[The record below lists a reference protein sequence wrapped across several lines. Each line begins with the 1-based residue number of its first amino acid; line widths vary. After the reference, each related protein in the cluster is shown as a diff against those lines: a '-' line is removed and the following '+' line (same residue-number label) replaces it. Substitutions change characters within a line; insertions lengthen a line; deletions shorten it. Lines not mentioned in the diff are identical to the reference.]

1 MTRKAARKKRQQ
13 AEKELLQSA
22 TTRSGSP
29 WVVAGALAASAAV
42 SGLYPATAL
51 ARELAVDH
59 GSRTST
65 PAGFSFDAV
74 PAGAESPMELVADAW
89 RAATNPI
96 GRSRSLRAFQDAARQ
111 APQVRRFDIAPGPL
125 SDVLSQFARA
135 AGITFTLSTDSI
147 GTITSPGVSGTLTV
161 QEALQRLLKGTSV
174 TFRFTGPTVVTFEF
188 RGGTESVDVTGHVP
202 RQDRFADPEAPY
214 KGDRLSSSKFAE
226 PVLNTARTETILT
239 RDVLEDKNATTLRET
254 LRSTAGVTLGSGE
267 GGNAFGDRFFI
278 RGFDA
283 RNDVFVD
290 GVRDPGV
297 SIRENFDAEQVEIL
311 RGPASSFAGR
321 GTTGGA
327 LNVVT
332 KEAQAI
338 DFYHVDAEGGF
349 GDSRGRGTVDVNK
362 TISPALE
369 VRFNGMIQHADVAG
383 RDYTT
388 DNRWGVAGNVVFHPT
403 NAFKLTANYSH
414 TYLWGLPDFGIPTNQ
429 VAREPATETGV
440 PRNTYYGAVNR
451 DFTKSTQD
459 MGTLDAAWKG
469 NDHVTFENKFRAS
482 HSLLSYVGTI
492 PENPSA
498 TTPATAPYSSSL
510 NFNSGYV
517 QLNAQSRYE
526 PAYVIND
533 QPQATFK
540 FDTAGIHHTA
550 VVGGEFSNERL
561 SIQGYSG
568 LTSELTTGPVAFAS
582 SGAPIVAVTD
592 PPHNFYGSG
601 SIQLAGNPLRYKVNT
616 NAGYVMDSA
625 NYHDFIILSGGVR
638 YDDYRVSADNDSSS
652 RSANDGI
659 TSGNAG
665 LVIKPVKIGSIYVA
679 YATAADP
686 VGAELDATS
695 STYGGLAP
703 NQSSTQIFGPQKSK
717 SYELGTKWEVAE
729 RHLLLTAALFQTDVT
744 NARET
749 APANLPGYTSGQ
761 IVPNAAYRVR
771 GVDVEAAGR
780 LNEHWSVL
788 GGLVAMDPTITRSI
802 VPTNVGLDLANIAPT
817 SFNLLTKYQ
826 VTDRLELGG
835 QGVYASKIKGGS
847 LLAANGG
854 VAYPGTANPTFLP
867 EHWRFDVFAEG
878 KINGRTSVKFY
889 VQNLLNKTYYDAL
902 YQSAQPF
909 ILVAPGRAAYLS
921 VTLLK
926 F

>member
-13 AEKELLQSA
+13 AAQQLLRPSTATSGAPWVIGALVASA
-22 TTRSGSP
+22 TVGGVCP
-29 WVVAGALAASAAV
+29 AHAS
-42 SGLYPATAL
+42 
-51 ARELAVDH
+51 ARELA
-59 GSRTST
+59 GSRS
-65 PAGFSFDAV
+65 PQASAHAGFSANAILDDADPRSPFGPS
-74 PAGAESPMELVADAW
+74 PAAH
-89 RAATNPI
+89 
-96 GRSRSLRAFQDAARQ
+96 AFQNAGQ
-111 APQVRRFDIAPGPL
+111 SSQVQRYDIAPGPL
-125 SDVLSQFARA
+125 SEVLPRFARA
-135 AGITFTLSTDSI
+135 AGLTFTLSTDSI
-147 GTITSPGVSGTLTV
+147 GTITSPGVSGTFTIQDAV
-161 QEALQRLLKGTSV
+161 RQALKGTGV
-174 TFRFTGPTVVTFEF
+174 TVRFTSPTVMTFEL
-188 RGGTESVDVTGHVP
+188 RAVTESVEVRGRVP
-202 RQDRFADPEAPY
+202 GGDPYADPKAPY
-214 KGDRLSSSKFAE
+214 KANRLSSTKFTE

-239 RDVLEDKNATTLRET
+239 REVLEDKNATTLRET

-327 LNVVT
+327 LNIVT
-332 KEAQAI
+332 KEAQPA
-338 DFYHVDAEGGF
+338 DFSHFDVEGGF

-362 TISPALE
+362 AISPVLD
-369 VRFNGMIQHADVAG
+369 VRFNGMVQHADVAG

-388 DNRWGVAGNVVFHPT
+388 DNRWGVAGNLVYHPAG
-403 NAFKLTANYSH
+403 AFKLSANYSH
-414 TYLWGLPDFGIPTNQ
+414 THLWGLPDFGVPTNQ
-429 VAREPATETGV
+429 VAREPATELGI
-440 PRNTYYGAVNR
+440 PRNTFYGAVNR

-459 MGTLDAAWKG
+459 LGTLDTAWKA

-482 HSLLSYVGTI
+482 HSLLNYIGTI

-498 TTPATAPYSSSL
+498 STPATAPYSSSL
-510 NFNSGYV
+510 TFYSGYV
-517 QLNAQSRYE
+517 QANAQSRYE
-526 PAYVIND
+526 PADVIND
-533 QPQATFK
+533 QPQATLR
-540 FDTAGIHHTA
+540 FDTGDIHHTA
-550 VVGGEFSNERL
+550 IMGGELSYERI

-582 SGAPIVAVTD
+582 SGAPIVAIAD
-592 PPHNFYGSG
+592 PPHEFYGSG
-601 SIQLAGNPLRYKVNT
+601 TIQLAANPLHYKVDT
-616 NAGYVMDSA
+616 SAGYVMDTA
-625 NYHDFIILSGGVR
+625 NYKDVLIVNAGVR
-638 YDDYRVSADNDSSS
+638 YDNYHVSAANDTSS
-652 RSANDGI
+652 RSADDGI

-665 LVIKPVKIGSIYVA
+665 LVVKPVKIGSVYFA

-695 STYGGLAP
+695 SPYGGLAP
-703 NQSSTQIFGPQKSK
+703 GQNTTQIFGPQKSQ
-717 SYELGTKWEVAE
+717 SYELGTKWELVDQ
-729 RHLLLTAALFQTDVT
+729 HLLVSAAFFQNNVT

-771 GVDVEAAGR
+771 GVDFEAAGR
-780 LNEHWSVL
+780 LTERWSVL
-788 GGLVAMDPTITRSI
+788 GGLVVMDPTITRSI

-826 VTDRLELGG
+826 VTNRLELGG
-835 QGVYASKIKGGS
+835 QSVYDSRIKGGS

-854 VAYPGTANPTFLP
+854 IAYPGAPNPTFLP

-878 KINGRTSVKFY
+878 KMNLRTSVKLY
-889 VQNLLNKTYYDAL
+889 VQNLLDKTYYDAL

-909 ILVAPGRAAYLS
+909 ILVAPGRAVYLS
-921 VTLLK
+921 ASVK